1 VVAVLGTL
9 YARGAY
15 VPIDP
20 AYPVERQRHIANDA
34 GVRALVVDTA
44 LSPVPAWA
52 AADLVVDLAET
63 APGDSPE
70 DLVDAPP
77 DALLNLLYTS
87 GSTGGPKG
95 VQGTH
100 GALRNRLRW
109 PSMALPFGATDV
121 VGHRSSLNFVD
132 AGPEVFSGLLE
143 GVPTAVLLPEE
154 LADLSAFVAAL
165 QRHRVT
171 RLTVVPSLL
180 AALLRAAPRL
190 GDTLGAL
197 RTWITSGEALTPAL
211 LGAFREA
218 LPEATLVNLY
228 GTTEVTGDVTAAV
241 FRPGDIVPHDAVAL
255 GTAIADAELL
265 VRDEHGAPAEEG
277 ELLVGGPV
285 LGRGY
290 HRRPSEEATRFPR
303 HPSRA
308 NDRVFRTGD
317 RVRRDAQ
324 GTLFFLGRTDDLVKV
339 RGVRIETG
347 EVERCLL
354 SATPC
359 PNEAAVVLADDGQ
372 LAAAVTPVDA
382 DLDALRAAAEHLPAM
397 MRPARYVALASLPL
411 SPNGKRDRRAL
422 RALLGPARH
431 EITLAQS
438 PQTDAERS
446 LAALWRTLL
455 RRDDI
460 ALDDTF
466 AGLGGDSL
474 STAEMLLALEQRAPR
489 VAVTLGDARD
499 RPLADLARMLDGEA
513 PPPPRAVARTIGL
526 TDFGELGARDPAVVA
541 MLVEASRDDEI
552 RANTELPQA
561 MGEAEARE
569 YLRTHEGVVI
579 RIDGEPA
586 GAGVVHRPPHVG
598 VGVEA
603 PPGSVQLDEWVL
615 ARWRGAGLLDEGA
628 AWPLL
633 RAWLAER
640 YDDEVSVVWEDHRA
654 MLAILRS
661 RGYARLGRSYWTAR
675 DLEDRAVGYCEVW
688 RFDLRA
694 WRSAASE
701 GRRDSPSGAAGSAQ
715 RPGGERDGAA
725 LGDGLHDPGAG
736 VVRSHGREQGLL
748 DGHRQGEGLGALSV
762 PSVPEGGQVVDDD
775 APAATR

>member
-1 VVAVLGTL
+1 MPLLRRFDELARARPDAVALVSSRDSYTYGALRRRAAGMGLALRARGVDREVPVGIGVPRSPSSVVAVLGTL

-63 APGDSPE
+63 APGDAFE

-109 PSMALPFGATDV
+109 SSTALPFGATDV

-241 FRPGDIVPHDAVAL
+241 FRPGDVVPRDAVAL

-285 LGRGY
+285 LARGY
-290 HRRPSEEATRFPR
+290 HRRPSEEMLRFPR

-308 NDRVFRTGD
+308 HERVFRTGD
-317 RVRRDAQ
+317 RVRRGADGA
-324 GTLFFLGRTDDLVKV
+324 LFFLGRTDDLVKV

-354 SATPC
+354 YATPR

-372 LAAAVTPVDA
+372 LAAAVTPEDA
-382 DLDALRAAAEHLPAM
+382 DLDALRAAAAQLPAV
-397 MRPARYVALASLPL
+397 MRPARYVSLAALPL

-422 RALLGPARH
+422 RALVGPPRREIDPARRPH
-431 EITLAQS
+431 TPS
-438 PQTDAERS
+438 ERA

-455 RRDDI
+455 RREDI
-460 ALDDTF
+460 AVDDTF

-474 STAEMLLALEQRAPR
+474 ATAEMLLALEQRAPR
-489 VAVTLGDARD
+489 VPVTLGDARD
-499 RPLADLARMLDGEA
+499 RPLVDLAHILDGESLA
-513 PPPPRAVARTIGL
+513 PSPAAARAIQLTPFGDVA
-526 TDFGELGARDPAVVA
+526 ANDPAVVA
-541 MLVEASRDDEI
+541 MLVEASHDSDI
-552 RANTELPQA
+552 QANTEFPQA
-561 MGEAEARE
+561 MGEDDARAF
-569 YLRTHEGVVI
+569 LRAREGVVI
-579 RIDGEPA
+579 RVDGEPA
-586 GAGVVHRPPHVG
+586 GAGVVQRPPHVG

-603 PPGSVQLDEWVL
+603 PPGSVQLDEWVR
-615 ARWRGAGLLDEGA
+615 ARWRGAGLLDAGG

-640 YDDEVSVVWEDHRA
+640 YDDEVSVVWEDHLA
-654 MLAILRS
+654 MLTILRS
-661 RGYARLGRSYWTAR
+661 RGYVRLGRSFWTAR
-675 DLEDRAVGYCEVW
+675 DPDDGTRGYCEVW

-694 WRSAASE
+694 WRAK
-701 GRRDSPSGAAGSAQ
+701 
-715 RPGGERDGAA
+715 GG
-725 LGDGLHDPGAG
+725 
-736 VVRSHGREQGLL
+736 
-748 DGHRQGEGLGALSV
+748 
-762 PSVPEGGQVVDDD
+762 
-775 APAATR
+775 